1 MSFLRRF
8 GGFLRDDTRT
18 FAVAACM
25 TAIAGTVAAGGAP
38 AVSTT
43 VASGPA
49 RSLGEPAAAR
59 DSAVSAV
66 VATSFGPSG
75 AQVRA
80 WTRPASSGSWTAAGL
95 VLPAGFGSSYDASAA
110 ASPGGPLLV
119 VAGTSPA
126 GESCITNG
134 SVAIA
139 NVYPTGR
146 LGPARLVSD
155 QRGTGRFDDRP
166 VVTIGTGGT
175 VWVAWSEG
183 PDSDACENVGTGD
196 RLEVAASHDGGRTFG
211 APVTMPAE
219 GGGSAFGARLA
230 PLGGGRVAVS
240 WTERMSGGDE
250 AVLVSVLQAG
260 GQVTQPQPVLRG
272 DALPLVLPG
281 ASFYDFPAGD
291 VTALP
296 GGKLVVAAPFWRSG
310 RSVIDLAVGT
320 PGGRWQASAV
330 NPPAGADLLLP
341 ALGPLTSASARL
353 LCAVHDRAGD
363 RLGYDWAD
371 LRIDGRGYGI
381 VSAGLAS
388 LTPSP
393 SGPGFF
399 ELGEELSMT
408 QTPSGLLSA
417 VVVAGSGGAA
427 LETRSWAVPRP
438 AATLPPS
445 ARPSPSRPDATRH
458 GVSDAARP
466 GSPWAWPVT
475 WTAAA
480 IIICAGLFAA
490 WAASARG
497 CERGGGVA
505 AAWRRRPR
513 RPRRPGG

>member
-25 TAIAGTVAAGGAP
+25 TAIAGTVAAGWAP

-43 VASGPA
+43 VARGPA

-230 PLGGGRVAVS
+230 PLARAPAALS
-240 WTERMSGGDE
+240 RTEG
-250 AVLVSVLQAG
+250 
-260 GQVTQPQPVLRG
+260 LRG
-272 DALPLVLPG
+272 GHRAGPGSGPPARRPGAPPPPGPPGDAPPPVLPG
-281 ASFYDFPAGD
+281 AH
-291 VTALP
+291 
-296 GGKLVVAAPFWRSG
+296 
-310 RSVIDLAVGT
+310 
-320 PGGRWQASAV
+320 
-330 NPPAGADLLLP
+330 LL
-341 ALGPLTSASARL
+341 RL
-353 LCAVHDRAGD
+353 
-363 RLGYDWAD
+363 
-371 LRIDGRGYGI
+371 
-381 VSAGLAS
+381 
-388 LTPSP
+388 
-393 SGPGFF
+393 
-399 ELGEELSMT
+399 
-408 QTPSGLLSA
+408 
-417 VVVAGSGGAA
+417 
-427 LETRSWAVPRP
+427 
-438 AATLPPS
+438 
-445 ARPSPSRPDATRH
+445 
-458 GVSDAARP
+458 
-466 GSPWAWPVT
+466 
-475 WTAAA
+475 
-480 IIICAGLFAA
+480 
-490 WAASARG
+490 
-497 CERGGGVA
+497 
-505 AAWRRRPR
+505 
-513 RPRRPGG
+513 